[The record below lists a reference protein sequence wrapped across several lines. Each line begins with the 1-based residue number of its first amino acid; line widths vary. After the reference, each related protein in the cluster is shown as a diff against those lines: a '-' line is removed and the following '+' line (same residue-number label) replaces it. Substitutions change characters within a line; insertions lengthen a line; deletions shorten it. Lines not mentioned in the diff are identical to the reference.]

1 MVEEVPDDDHVI
13 LFWNQVFCL
22 CFFFLFFCNKLTK
35 NGSFEGKYLPWALCA
50 FDLLLGGKKK
60 QVLFF

>member
-1 MVEEVPDDDHVI
+1 MTMSFYFGI
-13 LFWNQVFCL
+13 RFFVFA
-22 CFFFLFFCNKLTK
+22 FFLLFVCNKLTK

-60 QVLFF
+60 HVLFF